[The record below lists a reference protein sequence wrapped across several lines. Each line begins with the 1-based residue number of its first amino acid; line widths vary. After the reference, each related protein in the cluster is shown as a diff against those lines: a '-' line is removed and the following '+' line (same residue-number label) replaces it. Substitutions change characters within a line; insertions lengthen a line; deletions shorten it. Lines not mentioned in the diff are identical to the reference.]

1 MSWLKNIFSSQSSQ
15 ETKVYYEVEKY
26 KKEEKKQQVTE
37 SEIENL
43 QIDDSQSSWW
53 SSWSD
58 LSQKFSNSPKGE
70 KWNWGELSCDEEEE
84 NWWGSFQSSQKSTQK
99 SSQES
104 NSFQKESS
112 KNEDNKQG
120 ATGGDKD
127 DNDDIEVEFYVK
139 CAKNE
144 KFKYYWSFFYF

>member
-1 MSWLKNIFSSQSSQ
+1 M
-15 ETKVYYEVEKY
+15 TKY
-26 KKEEKKQQVTE
+26 
-37 SEIENL
+37 EIENL
-43 QIDDSQSSWW
+43 QIDNKQSSWW
-53 SSWSD
+53 NSWSG
-58 LSQKFSNSPKGE
+58 LSQTFSNSRKGG
-70 KWNWGELSCDEEEE
+70 KRNWRESSCDQEEE

-120 ATGGDKD
+120 ATGGDED

-139 CAKNE
+139 YAKNE